1 MVHHAVGPQY
11 GRLGG
16 DEGDGGVDGRGS
28 SMTESVRTQLS
39 ERTFE
44 PRPSS
49 IGEARRFVRG
59 VAAGVATGV
68 AAGSEDDVHSNLEL
82 ATSELVTNA
91 VEYGLQAPIAV
102 SVAITPDAG
111 LLSVRSARS
120 SSGIADPSTWAGPL
134 PAMRT
139 GRGLAI
145 VRAISDDVSVD
156 SDDSTVT
163 VHCTFRTG

>member
-1 MVHHAVGPQY
+1 
-11 GRLGG
+11 
-16 DEGDGGVDGRGS
+16 
-28 SMTESVRTQLS
+28 MTEFVGTRLS

-44 PRPSS
+44 PSPSS
-49 IGEARRFVRG
+49 IGEARRFVREAAAG
-59 VAAGVATGV
+59 VAAGR
-68 AAGSEDDVHSNLEL
+68 EHDLHSDLEL

-102 SVAITPDAG
+102 SVAITPTAV

-145 VRAISDDVSVD
+145 VRAISDDVAVD
-156 SDDSTVT
+156 ADDSTVT